1 MNETVRI
8 GKCSIGFGCEPFII
22 AELSGNHKGSI
33 DRIKALIDA
42 AKDAGVDAVK
52 LQTYTADALT
62 LPVKTPLFLQDKGL
76 WKGKYLYDLYTEGAT
91 PREWHA
97 ELKSYAESRG
107 LVFFSTPFDEPAVDF
122 LEELD
127 IPLYKIGSHE
137 VVHIPLLER
146 IGKTKK
152 PVILSTGMATESEI
166 ELAAQTLR
174 GAGTIEL
181 FLLKCISAYPADPKQ
196 FNLRSMLRLQERF
209 GCPVGISDHSLSNE
223 MVLGAITLGGCIIEK
238 HLTLEDS
245 KDALDDGF
253 SLKPSAFKEM
263 VECVRRLHAGLGSD
277 TIGPC
282 EQEKIEMRFRR
293 SIFAS
298 QPIREGDIFTQKNIK
313 VVRPGNGLEP
323 KHWDTVLGNKAT
335 RDLSPGDPLQQD
347 HVNVPLEYCEQ

>member
-1 MNETVRI
+1 MDTIVRI
-8 GKCSIGFGCEPFII
+8 GERSIGPGRKPFII

-33 DRIKALIDA
+33 DRVKALMDA
-42 AKDAGVDAVK
+42 AKEAEVDAVK

-97 ELKSYAESRG
+97 ELKTYAENLG

-146 IGKTKK
+146 IGKTQK
-152 PVILSTGMATESEI
+152 PVILSTGMATEPEI
-166 ELAAQTLR
+166 ELAVETLR
-174 GAGTIEL
+174 NTGTTEL
-181 FLLKCISAYPADPKQ
+181 FLLKCISSYPADPKQ

-209 GCPVGISDHSLSNE
+209 GCPVGISDHSLSHE
-223 MVLGAITLGGCIIEK
+223 MVLGAIALGGCIIEK

-253 SLKPSAFKEM
+253 SLKPSDFKEM
-263 VECVRRLHAGLGSD
+263 VKCVRRLHAGLGKD

-298 QPIREGDIFTQKNIK
+298 QPIREGDIFTQENIK

-323 KHWDTVLGNKAT
+323 KHWSAVLGSKAT

-347 HVNVPLEYCEQ
+347 HVNVPLECCEQ